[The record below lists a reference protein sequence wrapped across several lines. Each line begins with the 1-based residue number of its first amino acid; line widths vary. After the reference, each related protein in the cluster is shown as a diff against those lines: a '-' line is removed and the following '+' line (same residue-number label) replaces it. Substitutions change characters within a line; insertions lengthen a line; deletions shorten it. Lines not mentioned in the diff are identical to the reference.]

1 MRAVD
6 RSGHIGGLPR
16 VLVVDDDEIVL
27 SALAATLEWVGYE
40 VKTARNGHEAAQ
52 ALRRREYAVL
62 ITDVK
67 MPGLSGI
74 QLLERVRS
82 QTPRTRVL
90 VVSGYPSREIEEEA
104 SAKGAA
110 LFLAKPVDTTRLRE
124 CVDALVAADEVSP

>member
-1 MRAVD
+1 
-6 RSGHIGGLPR
+6 
-16 VLVVDDDEIVL
+16 VVDDDEIVL